1 MEREIIDSNGNT
13 WKCVQAYS
21 GLGNN
26 VENQD
31 AAQVKGIED
40 SYWIV
45 FTLSGGAFV
54 GAAQA

>member
-1 MEREIIDSNGNT
+1 MELEIIDSNGNT
-13 WKCVQAYS
+13 WKWVQAYS

-45 FTLSGGAFV
+45 FTLSGSAFV

>member
-13 WKCVQAYS
+13 WKCVASYS
-21 GLGNN
+21 GFGNN
-26 VENQD
+26 AENQD

-54 GAAQA
+54 GVAQA